1 MHIYIVLLRGVMPSG
16 KNRIPKMAELRD
28 AIEAEEFADVTT
40 YIQSGNIVLRSPLS
54 KEETSVRIAEI
65 IRAYCGAELQV
76 ITTDASELKK
86 HLRGNPFGDEYQQ
99 DRVFYT
105 TTMEPIDPKRIVALC
120 QEDFEEEELH
130 MVEGRLYMYL
140 PKDASRSKLSNNFL
154 EKKLKITAT
163 TRNRNTL
170 ARLIEL
176 TEKLD
181 SPG

>member
-1 MHIYIVLLRGVMPSG
+1 MHTYIVLLRGVMPSG

-76 ITTDASELKK
+76 ITTDARELKK
-86 HLRGNPFGDEYQQ
+86 QLASNPFGDEYQQ

-105 TTMEPIDPKRIVALC
+105 STMEPIDPKRIAALW
-120 QEDFEEEELH
+120 EEELR

-176 TEKLD
+176 AEAITPSD
-181 SPG
+181 

>member
-1 MHIYIVLLRGVMPSG
+1 
-16 KNRIPKMAELRD
+16 
-28 AIEAEEFADVTT
+28 
-40 YIQSGNIVLRSPLS
+40 
-54 KEETSVRIAEI
+54 
-65 IRAYCGAELQV
+65 
-76 ITTDASELKK
+76 
-86 HLRGNPFGDEYQQ
+86 
-99 DRVFYT
+99 
-105 TTMEPIDPKRIVALC
+105 
-120 QEDFEEEELH
+120 

-176 TEKLD
+176 AEKLE

>member
-1 MHIYIVLLRGVMPSG
+1 MPSG

-28 AIEAEEFADVTT
+28 AIEAEEFAEVTT

-76 ITTDASELKK
+76 ITTEASEIKK
-86 HLRGNPFGDEYQQ
+86 QLASNPFGDEYQQ

-105 TTMEPIDPKRIVALC
+105 TMMEPIDPKRIAALC
-120 QEDFEEEELH
+120 QEDFGEEELR
-130 MVEGRLYMYL
+130 MVEGR

-154 EKKLKITAT
+154 EKKLKFTAT

-176 TEKLD
+176 AEKLD

>member
-1 MHIYIVLLRGVMPSG
+1 
-16 KNRIPKMAELRD
+16 MAELRD
-28 AIEAEEFADVTT
+28 AIEAEEFAEVTT

-105 TTMEPIDPKRIVALC
+105 TTMESIDPKRIAALC
-120 QEDFEEEELH
+120 QEDFGEELR

-170 ARLIEL
+170 VRLIEL
-176 TEKLD
+176 AEKLE

>member
-1 MHIYIVLLRGVMPSG
+1 MPSG

-28 AIEAEEFADVTT
+28 AIEAEEFAEVTT

-54 KEETSVRIAEI
+54 KEETSVRISEI
-65 IRAYCGAELQV
+65 IHAYCGAELQV

-105 TTMEPIDPKRIVALC
+105 TTMEPFDPKRIAALC
-120 QEDFEEEELH
+120 QEDFGEEELR

-154 EKKLKITAT
+154 EKKLKFTAT

-176 TEKLD
+176 AEKLD